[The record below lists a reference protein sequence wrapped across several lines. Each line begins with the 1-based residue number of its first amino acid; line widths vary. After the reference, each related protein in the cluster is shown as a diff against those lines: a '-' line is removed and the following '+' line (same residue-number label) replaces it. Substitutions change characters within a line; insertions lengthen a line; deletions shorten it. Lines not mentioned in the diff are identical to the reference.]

1 MDQHFNV
8 WLYYNMLPLYNRQF
22 RPSKATI
29 SQAILA
35 IRLHTGVIKKKN
47 FSASD
52 GMNHSNRFVHWH

>member
-35 IRLHTGVIKKKN
+35 IRPTYWCNQEEELFGQ
-47 FSASD
+47 
-52 GMNHSNRFVHWH
+52 